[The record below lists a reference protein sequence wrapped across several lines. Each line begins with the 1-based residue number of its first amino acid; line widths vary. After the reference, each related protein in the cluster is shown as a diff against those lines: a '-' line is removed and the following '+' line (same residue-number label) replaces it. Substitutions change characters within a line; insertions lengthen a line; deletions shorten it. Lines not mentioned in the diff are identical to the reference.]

1 MAKRLII
8 LSGSDNSG
16 KSETL
21 KFLVTK
27 LGGKLT
33 ANYDDRYICK
43 NTTSTIAICTGGDD
57 VYAINENINF
67 FSTNMNCD
75 VYISPARSKGAT
87 ITTLEK
93 WANSNKIDC
102 LFLTKSWSWAI
113 NENQAYSQ
121 FNDKFADFLNS
132 LI

>member
-1 MAKRLII
+1 MAKKLII
-8 LSGSDNSG
+8 LSGSSNSG

-43 NTTSTIAICTGGDD
+43 NSTSTIAICTGGDD
-57 VYAINENINF
+57 GNAINENINF

-75 VYISPARSKGAT
+75 VYISPARSKGVT
-87 ITTLEK
+87 IASLEK
-93 WANSNKIDC
+93 WAKSNNIDC
-102 LFLTKSWSWAI
+102 LVLTKSWAK
-113 NENQAYSQ
+113 NANNAYSQ

>member
-1 MAKRLII
+1 MAKKLII

-33 ANYDDRYICK
+33 ANYDDRYICR

-57 VYAINENINF
+57 GYAINENIKF
-67 FSTNMNCD
+67 FLANMNCD
-75 VYISPARSKGAT
+75 VYISPARSKGVT
-87 ITTLEK
+87 IAALK
-93 WANSNKIDC
+93 GWANSNKINY
-102 LFLTKSWSWAI
+102 LVLTKSWA
-113 NENQAYSQ
+113 ENANNAVYSQ
-121 FNDKFADFLNS
+121 INDKFADFLNS

>member
-1 MAKRLII
+1 MAKKLII

-43 NTTSTIAICTGGDD
+43 NSTSTVAICTGGDD
-57 VYAINENINF
+57 GYAVNENTNF
-67 FSTNMNCD
+67 FSANMNCD
-75 VYISPARSKGAT
+75 VYISPARSKGVT
-87 ITTLEK
+87 IPILEK
-93 WANSNKIDC
+93 WAKSNNIDC
-102 LFLTKSWSWAI
+102 LVLTKSWAK
-113 NENQAYSQ
+113 NANNAVYSQ
-121 FNDKFADFLNS
+121 INDKFADFLNS